1 MLFCLLPVGCPPQT
15 RLPFPELKA
24 KIATKTSGNFWMVKK
39 RYIETDDLQFPQE
52 DQFISL
58 YISKFDL

>member
-1 MLFCLLPVGCPPQT
+1 MLFCLLPAGCPPQT

-24 KIATKTSGNFWMVKK
+24 RTATKTSGNFWIVKE
-39 RYIETDDLQFPQE
+39 RCIETDDLQLLQE

-58 YISKFDL
+58 YISKFGL